1 MHANVNIGLLIF
13 ILWLFLI
20 NEFIHTLNMLGR
32 EMQAR
37 KQFLLEFVYTVQL
50 ISEC

>member
-1 MHANVNIGLLIF
+1 MHAYANVGLLIF
-13 ILWLFLI
+13 VLWLFLI
-20 NEFIHTLNMLGR
+20 NEFIHSLNMLGR